1 MKTNNMRNIVLILIA
16 NHLSIALFSQS
27 YSCCAPGR
35 YTTSI
40 YNNNIITT
48 KDIYWTYAYD
58 AEGNADTLKFDL
70 YEPANDLCTSR
81 PLLIWMHGGG
91 YEDNTG
97 DKSDGYIKTTCEHF
111 AKKGFV
117 CVAPNYRLGMIN
129 GSGNNPFD
137 TCETIRAAYRA
148 MQDTKGIIRYFKANG
163 VQYKIDT
170 SNIYICGFS
179 SGAASALAAVTI
191 QQNDK
196 PIQTYSISPAIQN
209 NVIIQRPDL
218 GPPEGITGGN
228 LQFSSRP
235 AGAIIVSGGTFD
247 TLTIQQS
254 DALPLLLF
262 HEVNDFVIPYY
273 YGPLQGNNLYVY
285 GGGSVDLRMTHV
297 GFTHKFVSFTGM
309 ACHCLQLHQ
318 GPIFNNSTDFL
329 DSLLQIN
336 PPWKPVVTQNGTLLT
351 SSPSSSYQWFLNGN
365 PISGAVNQT
374 YNATQQGYYYVQT
387 TDAYGCSAISDSI
400 QVLFTGTE
408 NEETIGEFSVHPNPS
423 NGIFTIQETE
433 KEVQLAAVHDVTG
446 RKVEYTEIKNQIL
459 NISHLR
465 DGIYFLSV
473 GRNGKY
479 FTKII
484 SICKNN

>member
-1 MKTNNMRNIVLILIA
+1 MRKKLFFLFVVKFL
-16 NHLSIALFSQS
+16 ALKSFSQS
-27 YSCCAPGR
+27 HSCCAPGR
-35 YTTSI
+35 YTTAI
-40 YNNNIITT
+40 YNNNIITI

-91 YEDNTG
+91 YEDNSG

-117 CVAPNYRLGMIN
+117 CVAPNYRLGIIN
-129 GSGNNPFD
+129 GNGNAPFD
-137 TCETIRAAYRA
+137 TAETIRAAYRA
-148 MQDTKGIIRYFKANG
+148 TQDTKGIIRYFKASG
-163 VQYKIDT
+163 AQYKIDT
-170 SNIYICGFS
+170 SNIYICGYS
-179 SGAASALAAVTI
+179 SGASSALAAVTI
-191 QQNDK
+191 QLNDK
-196 PIQTYSISPAIQN
+196 PIQTYSISSAVQN
-209 NVIIQRPDL
+209 NVTIQRPDL
-218 GPPEGITGGN
+218 GTPEGTTGGN

-235 AGAIIVSGGTFD
+235 AGAIIISGGTHD

-254 DALPLLLF
+254 DALPLLIF

-273 YGPLQGNNLYVY
+273 SGLLQGNGLYVY
-285 GGGSVDLRMTHV
+285 GGGSIDLRMTHV
-297 GFTHKFVSFTGM
+297 GFKHKFVSFTGV

-318 GPIFNNSTDFL
+318 GPIFNNCTSFL

-336 PPWKPVVTQNGTLLT
+336 PPWKPVITQNGTLLT
-351 SSPSSSYQWFLNGN
+351 SSASSSYQWFLNGN

-400 QVLFTGTE
+400 QVLFTGIQ
-408 NEETIGEFSVHPNPS
+408 NEITNHDFSIYPNPS
-423 NGIFTIQETE
+423 EDGIFVIQGIETD
-433 KEVQLAAVHDVTG
+433 VQLAALYDIAG
-446 RKVEYTEIKNQIL
+446 RKTEQAEIKDRIL
-459 NISHLR
+459 NLSYLK
-465 DGIYFLSV
+465 DGIYFLIIRS
-473 GRNGKY
+473 NDKF

-484 SICKNN
+484 SIQKSN